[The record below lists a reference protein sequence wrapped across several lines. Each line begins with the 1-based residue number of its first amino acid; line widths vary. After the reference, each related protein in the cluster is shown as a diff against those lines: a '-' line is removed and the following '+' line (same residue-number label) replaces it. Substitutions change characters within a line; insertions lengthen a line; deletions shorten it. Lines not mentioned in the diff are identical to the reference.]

1 MKLKDLCDWL
11 DAEVPLAFQE
21 DYDNSGLQVGEPDQ
35 ELSRGL
41 LTIDVTEEVIEEA
54 ISNNCDIVISH
65 HPLIF
70 GGLKRLAAKTPVE
83 RIVRKCILNNIA
95 VYSAHTNLDIAHSG
109 VSRKMA
115 EKLGLED
122 IRVLSPLRKQL
133 TKLVTFIPVSH
144 VEQVSS
150 AVFRAGAGVIGNYDS
165 CGFTVQGKGSFRGN
179 EKTNPFAGE
188 KNQLH
193 YEDEARFETVLFT
206 HMKDKVVRALLE
218 AHPYEE
224 VAYDLYS
231 IDNTNIDAGLGC
243 TGNLPEAAGE
253 HDFLRRVLDLFGPG
267 LRYSGRTKSGE
278 VIKVAVC
285 GGSGAS
291 LLKDALSSGADAFI
305 TADIRYHSFFEAENR
320 ILLIDAGHYQTEKFS
335 VELIK
340 ELITKK
346 FPKFALR
353 FSNTNT
359 NPINYIT

>member
-1 MKLKDLCDWL
+1 MKLKDLCAWL

-21 DYDNSGLQVGEPDQ
+21 DYDNSGLQVGEPEQ
-35 ELSRGL
+35 ELNKGL
-41 LTIDVTEEVIEEA
+41 VTIDVTEEVIEEA
-54 ISNNCDIVISH
+54 ISNSCDIVISH

-70 GGLKRLAAKTPVE
+70 GGIKRLAGKNPVE

-95 VYSAHTNLDIAHSG
+95 VYSAHTNLDITHSG
-109 VSRKMA
+109 VSRKIA
-115 EKLGLED
+115 DKLGLED
-122 IRVLSPLRKQL
+122 IRVLAPLKKQL
-133 TKLVTFIPVSH
+133 LKLVTFIPLSH

-179 EKTNPFAGE
+179 EKTNPYAGE

-193 YEDEARFETVLFT
+193 YEDEVRFETVLFT
-206 HMKDKVVRALLE
+206 HMKEKVIRALLE

-231 IDNTNIDAGLGC
+231 IENTNIDAGLGC
-243 TGNLPEAAGE
+243 TGMLPEPADD
-253 HDFLRRVLDLFGPG
+253 HDFLGRVRELFGPG
-267 LRYSGRTKSGE
+267 LRYSGETKRG
-278 VIKVAVC
+278 VVFKVAMC

-291 LLKDALSSGADAFI
+291 LLKEAIASGADAFI
-305 TADIRYHSFFEAENR
+305 TADIRYHTFFEAENR
-320 ILLIDAGHYQTEKFS
+320 ILLIDAGHYQTEKFA

-340 ELITKK
+340 ELINKK

-353 FSNTNT
+353 FSDTNT
-359 NPINYIT
+359 NPVNYIT

>member
-1 MKLKDLCDWL
+1 MKLKDLCAWL

-21 DYDNSGLQVGEPDQ
+21 DYDNSGLQVGEPEQ
-35 ELSRGL
+35 KLNKGL

-54 ISNNCDIVISH
+54 IKSKCDIVISH

-70 GGLKRLAAKTPVE
+70 GGLRRLAGKSPVE
-83 RIVRKCILNNIA
+83 RIVRKCILKNIA
-95 VYSAHTNLDIAHSG
+95 VYSAHTNLDITYSG
-109 VSRKMA
+109 VSRQIARKM
-115 EKLGLED
+115 GLQD
-122 IRVLSPLRKQL
+122 IRVLSPLKGQL

-179 EKTNPFAGE
+179 EKTKPFAGE

-193 YEDEARFETVLFT
+193 YEDEVRFETVLFS
-206 HMKDKVVRALLE
+206 HMKEKVIEALIE

-231 IDNTNIDAGLGC
+231 LENTNTDSGLGC
-243 TGNLPEAAGE
+243 TGMLPEPE
-253 HDFLRRVLDLFGPG
+253 DEQDFLRRVHDLFGPG
-267 LRYSGRTKSGE
+267 LRYSGQTNSG
-278 VIKVAVC
+278 VVVKVAMC

-291 LLKDALSSGADAFI
+291 LLNDAIASRADAFI
-305 TADIRYHSFFEAENR
+305 TADIKYHSFLEAGNR
-320 ILLIDAGHYQTEKFS
+320 LLLIDAGHYQTEKFA
-335 VELIK
+335 VELLK
-340 ELITKK
+340 ELINKK

-353 FSNTNT
+353 FSETNT